1 MLFRSDLNKKGMT
14 VILITHYMDE
24 ALSADRTIVLSAGEI
39 KIQGTPSEVFKHP
52 DVKNYGLD
60 LPRPYYIAKKLKENG
75 LPISD
80 DVFTKEDLAE
90 ELCKLF
96 QKA

>member
-1 MLFRSDLNKKGMT
+1 
-14 VILITHYMDE
+14 MDE
-24 ALSADRTIVLSAGEI
+24 ALSADRVVVLSSGEI
-39 KIQGTPSEVFKHP
+39 KIEGTPSEVFKHP

-75 LPISD
+75 LPIYS